1 MKFWNGTLFGGHPVF
16 SGGVVTC
23 TPKRATWNHQ
33 IWNNVWF
40 GLQKKAEW
48 ETNEEKDAKNTY
60 KYIWFIILCI
70 HKFKVQKKLEN
81 PWEIYGSH
89 GSRKSS
95 QNRSAERQ
103 KYDQSLSE
111 PEFFTWPVTNGDY
124 ASDLANHYGNYL
136 ADRKFFRAPG
146 WKMLKI
152 GLPQETHGAHITLNT
167 GKKMLG
173 SGIFPSSI
181 DTVTCWFLL
190 HKVPAAHFSKFSSH
204 SQGQCNSFT
213 QYLLGSKRHFWT
225 DFFQFKNRLHLSAVV
240 SLAKSLEQRM

>member
-1 MKFWNGTLFGGHPVF
+1 M
-16 SGGVVTC
+16 
-23 TPKRATWNHQ
+23 
-33 IWNNVWF
+33 F
-40 GLQKKAEW
+40 GLACKRKLNEKQTRKKMRKTH
-48 ETNEEKDAKNTY
+48 TNTSGLSYYA
-60 KYIWFIILCI
+60 FINS
-70 HKFKVQKKLEN
+70 KFKKNLRILGKYMGHTDRAN
-81 PWEIYGSH
+81 PA
-89 GSRKSS
+89 RTARPNAK
-95 QNRSAERQ
+95 

-181 DTVTCWFLL
+181 DTVTCWSLL